1 MTDGPSDSDPRIDAL
16 EAEVAELR
24 EVVERLQGEIRTHSR
39 LPRARQSMRTLL
51 ECPHCEGRRLYHVK
65 EVLDR
70 GDGNSKQPFSVTT
83 KGFWATKP
91 IGRFNCWV
99 CAQCGFAEW
108 YIQDPRSL
116 DTDVDNV
123 EIHEVDDE
131 ERGPYR

>member
-83 KGFWATKP
+83 KGFWAPKP

>member
-1 MTDGPSDSDPRIDAL
+1 MSDGPSEHDPRIDAL
-16 EAEVAELR
+16 NAQLVELRDAVKRLEAELGAR
-24 EVVERLQGEIRTHSR
+24 NR
-39 LPRARQSMRTLL
+39 LPRTRQSMRTLL

-83 KGFWATKP
+83 KGFWAPKP

-99 CAQCGFAEW
+99 CAACGFAEW
-108 YIQDPRSL
+108 YVQDPRSL

-123 EIHEVDDE
+123 EIHEVDDKDH
-131 ERGPYR
+131 GPYR

>member
-1 MTDGPSDSDPRIDAL
+1 MSEGSSESGAQIDAL
-16 EAEVAELR
+16 TAEVARLR
-24 EVVERLQGEIRTHSR
+24 EELVRLQEELGAQAR

-83 KGFWATKP
+83 KGFWAPKP

-108 YIQDPRSL
+108 YVQDPRSL

-123 EIHEVDDE
+123 EIHEVDDKDH
-131 ERGPYR
+131 GPYR